1 MKYFIL
7 IPDGAADEPQ
17 DSLGGKSPLQYASIP
32 TLDRLATQ
40 GRVGLTNHVP
50 DSFNPGSEVA
60 CMSLMGYDP
69 LTYFT
74 GRAPL
79 EAAAKG
85 ISLGPE
91 DWAVRCNLVT
101 IEDHGDGPV
110 MVDFTA
116 DHIATPEAAELLETA
131 QQGLARDFPD
141 LKGWEFVPGVSYRN
155 LLLFRGNVGGHCE
168 LGDGLRTTAPH
179 DRVNQLISDAFPRG
193 TGSRLLTEIMGH
205 SEMWLKD
212 HAVNRIRKSKGL
224 GIATH
229 VWLWGAGQRPAFKT
243 FKSLYGVQGTM
254 ITAVDLLRGLAE
266 LAGWR
271 CREVEGATGYLDTD
285 YAAKGQA
292 AIDEFSKS
300 DLVCVHVEAP
310 DEAGHEGNALAK
322 VKALEEI
329 DEKIVSPVIDY
340 LEQQASNGEPYRVFV
355 CPDHPTFC
363 STRMHSRGLVP
374 YIIAGTGVDGMAAQ
388 SYDENAVAVGPTVAQ
403 GSTLIGSLFEDAE
416 AQFKPNTVN

>member
-1 MKYFIL
+1 MKYFVL

-17 DSLGGKSPLQYASIP
+17 ESLGGKSPLEYASIP
-32 TLDRLATQ
+32 SLDRLATQ
-40 GRVGLTNHVP
+40 GKVGLTNHVP
-50 DSFNPGSEVA
+50 DSFSPGSEVA

-85 ISLGPE
+85 ISLGPG

-101 IEDHGDGPV
+101 IEDQGDGPV

-116 DHIATPEAAELLETA
+116 DHITTPESTELLEAA
-131 QQGLARDFPD
+131 QQGLASDLPD
-141 LKGWEFVPGVSYRN
+141 LSGWEFIPGVSYRN
-155 LLLFRGNVGGHCE
+155 LLLYRGKDGGHCG
-168 LGDGLRTTAPH
+168 LGDDLRTTAPH
-179 DRVNQLISDAFPRG
+179 DRVNQHVSDAFPRG
-193 TGSRLLTEIMGH
+193 TGSRLLTEIMGN
-205 SEMWLKD
+205 SEKWLKG
-212 HAVNRIRKSKGL
+212 HPVNITRQNKGL

-229 VWLWGAGQRPAFKT
+229 VWLWGAGQRPAFQT
-243 FKSLYGVQGTM
+243 FKSLHGVQGTM
-254 ITAVDLLRGLAE
+254 ITGVDLLRGLAE
-266 LAGWR
+266 LAGWH

-292 AIDEFSKS
+292 AIDEFRKS

-310 DEAGHEGNALAK
+310 DEAGHEGNASAK

-329 DEKIVSPVIDY
+329 DDKIVSPVISY
-340 LEQQASNGEPYRVFV
+340 LDQQASNGEPYRVLV

-374 YIIAGTGVDGMAAQ
+374 FIIAGSGVDGVPAA
-388 SYDENAVAVGPTVAQ
+388 SYDEKAASSGPTVPQ
-403 GSTLIGSLFEDAE
+403 GSTLIGTLFEDAE
-416 AQFKPNTVN
+416 A

>member
-1 MKYFIL
+1 MKYFVL

-17 DSLGGKSPLQYASIP
+17 ESLGGKSPLEYASIP
-32 TLDRLATQ
+32 ALDRLAMQ

-50 DSFNPGSEVA
+50 DAFNPGSEVA

-69 LTYFT
+69 MKYFT

-85 ISLGPE
+85 VSLGPE

-101 IEDHGDGPV
+101 IEDNGDGPV
-110 MVDFTA
+110 MADFTA
-116 DHIATPEAAELLETA
+116 DHITTDESVGLLEAAQKGLADDFPEAT
-131 QQGLARDFPD
+131 
-141 LKGWEFVPGVSYRN
+141 GWEFVPGISYRN
-155 LLLFRGNVGGHCE
+155 LLLFRAKDGAASE
-168 LGDGLRTTAPH
+168 LGADLRTTAPH
-179 DRVNQLISDAFPRG
+179 DRVKQHIADAFPRG

-205 SEMWLKD
+205 SETWLKD
-212 HAVNRIRKSKGL
+212 HPVNVSRRTKGL

-229 VWLWGAGQRPAFKT
+229 VWLWGAGQRPAFES
-243 FKSLYGVQGTM
+243 FKSKYGVQGTM
-254 ITAVDLLRGLAE
+254 ITGVDLLRGLAA

-271 CREVEGATGYLDTD
+271 CREVKGATGYLDTD

-292 AIDEFSKS
+292 AIDELRTS

-310 DEAGHEGNALAK
+310 DEAGHEGNASAK

-329 DEKIVSPVIDY
+329 DEKIVSPVIEY
-340 LEQQASNGEPYRVFV
+340 LEQQASCGEPYRVLV

-374 YIIAGTGVDGMAAQ
+374 FIIAGSGVKGVSAQ
-388 SYDENAVAVGPTVAQ
+388 TYDEKAAAVGETLAQ
-403 GSTLIGSLFEDAE
+403 GSTLMGALFEDAE
-416 AQFKPNTVN
+416 G

>member
-1 MKYFIL
+1 MKYFVL

-17 DSLGGKSPLQYASIP
+17 ESLGGKSPLEYASLP
-32 TLDRLATQ
+32 TLDRLAGQ

-50 DSFNPGSEVA
+50 ESCAPGSEVA

-69 LTYFT
+69 LQYFT

-85 ISLGPE
+85 ISLGPD

-101 IEDHGDGPV
+101 IKDNGDGPV

-116 DHIATPEAAELLETA
+116 DHITTSESTALLKAAQEGLL
-131 QQGLARDFPD
+131 RDFPE
-141 LKGWEFVPGVSYRN
+141 LNSWEFVSGVSYRN
-155 LLLFRGNVGGHCE
+155 LFLYQSKTKVASG
-168 LGDGLRTTAPH
+168 LGKDLRTTAPH
-179 DRVNQLISDAFPRG
+179 DRVNQFISDAFPRG
-193 TGSRLLTEIMGH
+193 TGSRLLTEIMGR
-205 SEMWLKD
+205 SESWLKD
-212 HAVNRIRKSKGL
+212 HPVNQLRKQKGL
-224 GIATH
+224 GTATH
-229 VWLWGAGQRPAFKT
+229 VWLWGAGQRPNFET
-243 FKSLYGVQGTM
+243 FKSVHGVQGTM
-254 ITAVDLLRGLAE
+254 ITAVDLLRGLAK

-285 YAAKGQA
+285 YAAKGEA
-292 AIDEFSKS
+292 AIEEFAHC

-329 DEKIVSPVIDY
+329 DKKIVAPVIDQ
-340 LEQQASNGEPYRVFV
+340 LEQKAREGEPYRVLV

-363 STRMHSRGLVP
+363 STRMHSRGYVP
-374 YIIAGTGVDGMAAQ
+374 YIIAGSGVKGTPSS
-388 SYDENAVAVGPTVAQ
+388 SYDEKAVAVGQTVNQ
-403 GSTLIGSLFEDAE
+403 GATLIGTLFENVDI
-416 AQFKPNTVN
+416 